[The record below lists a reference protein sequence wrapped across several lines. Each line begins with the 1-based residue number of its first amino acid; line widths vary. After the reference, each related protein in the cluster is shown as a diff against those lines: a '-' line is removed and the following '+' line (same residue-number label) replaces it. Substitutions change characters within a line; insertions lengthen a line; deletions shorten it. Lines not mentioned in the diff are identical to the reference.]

1 MLRKRG
7 LAESSTGDDGD
18 STPLPATPDSSSS
31 PSSSGASLGSGETIR
46 FETGNPET
54 RATISG
60 SLHVRPCKG
69 ASSIVLVESVPGLM
83 TSADFC
89 MFVRPFADA
98 IRHFRPL
105 RLATERN
112 QYIVVVQLRTNDDAS
127 NFAQVF
133 QGKFFLR
140 GLVQE
145 TCAIREVS
153 QIEFDCEAESAE
165 HDFPNSAM
173 FPSEPPS
180 DAQRPACAVCL
191 DRLDERSAA
200 LVTTFC
206 NHTMHAACLA
216 QWDLNRCPVC
226 RHTHELTPE
235 ASTCMNCNNR
245 EDLWMCVICAYVG
258 CGVYKY
264 KHAHQHFAETQHPF
278 ALNLE
283 DITFWS
289 GEKLRAGSVWDYVSD
304 RFVNRLLTSDD
315 GKIVEVTYDER
326 PDAAASSS
334 GGAPQETCCGSGSA
348 AAVSEEDV
356 ENDRGLQAAVYAS
369 RMDAIVDDYRRRL
382 ERMEAEHAAEREKL
396 EAEIRNLK
404 AGLGE
409 SGKERKVLNRK
420 VADAE
425 RAARGLRDKNEFMK
439 NLTETLLRDKN
450 AWNDEV
456 EKVKSQLSESE
467 ASRRGLEEQLRDLM
481 MHLEAQA
488 KISGASDSCRS
499 GASELIGGDVLRV
512 GPSPR
517 ERLAM
522 KTNRRVS
529 GE

>member
-1 MLRKRG
+1 M
-7 LAESSTGDDGD
+7 S
-18 STPLPATPDSSSS
+18 
-31 PSSSGASLGSGETIR
+31 
-46 FETGNPET
+46 
-54 RATISG
+54 
-60 SLHVRPCKG
+60 
-69 ASSIVLVESVPGLM
+69 VESVPGLM

-89 MFVRPFADA
+89 TFVRPFADA

-112 QYIVVVQLRTNDDAS
+112 RYIVVVQLRSANDAS

-133 QGKFFLR
+133 QGKLFLR

-145 TCAIREVS
+145 TCTIREVS
-153 QIEFDCEAESAE
+153 RIEFDSKENDAE
-165 HDFPNSAM
+165 HDFPNTAM
-173 FPSEPPS
+173 FPSEQPA

-191 DRLDERSAA
+191 ERLDERTAA

-216 QWDLNRCPVC
+216 KWDLNRCPVC

-235 ASTCMNCNNR
+235 ASTCMNCNHR
-245 EDLWMCVICAYVG
+245 EDLWMCVVCAYVG
-258 CGVYKY
+258 CGVYKK

-278 ALNLE
+278 AMNLE
-283 DITFWS
+283 DTVFWS

-326 PDAAASSS
+326 PDATASSS
-334 GGAPQETCCGSGSA
+334 GPAVLDACCGSRSPA
-348 AAVSEEDV
+348 AGDNDE

-369 RMDAIVDDYRRRL
+369 RMDAVVDDYRGRL
-382 ERMEAEHAAEREKL
+382 ERMAAEHTAEREKL
-396 EAEIRNLK
+396 EAQIGGLK
-404 AGLGE
+404 AELAE
-409 SGKERKVLNRK
+409 SSKEKKALNRR
-420 VADAE
+420 VGDAE
-425 RAARGLRDKNEFMK
+425 KEATRLRDKNGFLK
-439 NLTETLLRDKN
+439 NLTETLLRDKSG
-450 AWNDEV
+450 WNDEV
-456 EKVKSQLSESE
+456 EKMKSQLSESE
-467 ASRRGLEEQLRDLM
+467 ASRKGLEEQLRDLM

-499 GASELIGGDVLRV
+499 NASELIGGDVLRV

-522 KTNRRVS
+522 KTNRRAS